1 MNPFAALLGLVLCA
15 FMPAGAEGPDPPSKK
30 PAQSTRA
37 PLSAQE
43 REKTQK
49 QLLAQAFE
57 KYPMLQ
63 KAFSDAGLNNVPID
77 VQLAAVSIAQGVLG
91 KNFSPEDI
99 RDMDAGKIV
108 PMVGKSQAEA
118 AKKALSDLLAKLSEA
133 QAAANAANQ
142 QEDTTGTDPSG
153 QGQDPRARPKP
164 HPDPGAGLADALQNI
179 DPNSPA
185 IQSGVGRIHI
195 QQGNNQA
202 GFDAMN
208 RAIALGGANWRNYY
222 YRGLAADRVGDHEQA
237 HRDAEIS
244 LQFNP
249 RSLEAKTLYHLTEG
263 KISRVHLNTS
273 TSGLQPSLDD
283 NVDRTEARGVLP
295 DLPSPARL
303 ASRAQT
309 DAAPGAANPAAAA
322 YGLVVDAQRALRLK
336 DPVNATVL
344 AAKAIVLDRNNAT
357 AYHVKSIAESQRG
370 RYVEA
375 LQDANASLSLL
386 APEKN
391 PQALEARSWAHNGLK
406 RYADALKDAQA
417 ARSLRPSDG
426 FAWVNEARALGGLGR
441 RAEMLE
447 RLREAA
453 RMEPEMYGKTY
464 QEAVQLPEYADTETL
479 FGGAQ
484 ASAPRPEAARGSK
497 AWHLVLYSLFGGVLI
512 ALGLLHI
519 GSRAREATTARS
531 ASAGPAAG
539 ASAFWSLYR
548 DRKELAKGG
557 MGVVY
562 EAVDS
567 ALGRRVAIK
576 RMRDEIR
583 ADPHERE
590 RFLKEARTVA
600 SLKHPGIVQIFQ
612 VAEDGPDI
620 YLVFEHVEGETLADK
635 LKREKTFGLPAALSI
650 LREVCAAV
658 EHAHGKD
665 LMHRDLKPP
674 NIMIDREGRV
684 KVMDFGIAR
693 QAEDAMAKLAMTNTV
708 AGTPPYMAP
717 EQEQGLVCKQSDIF
731 ALGVLAYQ
739 MLGVPGR
746 ARGARRA
753 DQECLGGSSCLDQKP
768 FCASRRSSS
777 FRSRRPAPT
786 NGRGT
791 LTTLATGGR
800 SAAGAEKAI
809 AAAWRRSASSSA
821 AASTPS
827 GRAAGSTPP
836 GPGTG

>member
-15 FMPAGAEGPDPPSKK
+15 FMPAGAEGPDPSPKK
-30 PAQSTRA
+30 PVQSTRA

-49 QLLAQAFE
+49 QLLTQAFD
-57 KYPMLQ
+57 KYPMLR
-63 KAFSDAGLNNVPID
+63 KAFSDAGLNNVTID

-91 KNFSPEDI
+91 KNFSPEAI
-99 RDMDAGKIV
+99 RNMDADKIV

-133 QAAANAANQ
+133 QAAANEANQ
-142 QEDTTGTDPSG
+142 RDGTTGSLADSKGQQQDPGSRLKPDPS
-153 QGQDPRARPKP
+153 
-164 HPDPGAGLADALQNI
+164 PGSGLADTLQNI

-185 IQSGVGRIHI
+185 TQSGAGRIYI
-195 QQGNNQA
+195 NNGNNQA

-222 YRGLAADRVGDHEQA
+222 YRGLAADRLGDHEQA

-244 LQFNP
+244 LQFNS
-249 RSLEAKTLYHLTEG
+249 RSLEAKTLFHLTEG

-273 TSGLQPSLDD
+273 TSGLQPSLED
-283 NVDRTEARGVLP
+283 NIDRTEARGVLP
-295 DLPSPARL
+295 DLPPPAGL

-309 DAAPGAANPAAAA
+309 NAAPAAANSA
-322 YGLVVDAQRALRLK
+322 AAAHDLVVDAQRALRLK

-344 AAKAIVLDRNNAT
+344 AAKAIALDRNNAT

-391 PQALEARSWAHNGLK
+391 PQALEARSWALNGLK

-426 FAWVNEARALGGLGR
+426 FAWVNEARAFGGLGR

-464 QEAVQLPEYADTETL
+464 REAVQLPEYADTETL

-484 ASAPRPEAARGSK
+484 ASAPRPEPERGFKS
-497 AWHLVLYSLFGGVLI
+497 WHLILFSLFGGVLI
-512 ALGLLHI
+512 ALGLLHV
-519 GSRAREATTARS
+519 GSRAKEATTARS
-531 ASAGPAAG
+531 PSAGSAAG
-539 ASAFWSLYR
+539 AAAGAGTSAFWSLYR

-557 MGVVY
+557 MGIVY
-562 EAVDS
+562 EAVDT

-600 SLKHPGIVQIFQ
+600 ALKHPGIVQIFQ

-635 LKREKTFGLPAALSI
+635 LKREKTFGFPAALAI

-658 EHAHGKD
+658 EYAHGKD

-739 MLGVPGR
+739 MLAGVLPFQGPPG
-746 ARGARRA
+746 AMLLAKMSG
-753 DQECLGGSSCLDQKP
+753 QFEPL
-768 FCASRRSSS
+768 SRRVEGLPAGVDAVLA
-777 FRSRRPAPT
+777 RALDPEPVRRFVRPSEFLAALEALAAPVK
-786 NGRGT
+786 
-791 LTTLATGGR
+791 
-800 SAAGAEKAI
+800 SA
-809 AAAWRRSASSSA
+809 
-821 AASTPS
+821 
-827 GRAAGSTPP
+827 
-836 GPGTG
+836 